1 MRFRGDGSSTIVPA
15 VKTTAFVAAALGGL
29 VMLGCAG
36 PDEGAARS
44 EAAARED
51 GVGTTRASRELA
63 AVREEERAI
72 EAPAARVAPPPR
84 PVLIVH
90 AIDATEGE
98 DGRGAVIP
106 ATRAIAFDLDARRFP
121 PRARDP
127 VLRVGALAFTR
138 YTHPSPGVLRFVAA
152 DVAALPAGAP
162 VSVEYEG
169 EPDARVVVESALVI
183 P

>member
-1 MRFRGDGSSTIVPA
+1 M
-15 VKTTAFVAAALGGL
+15 KTTAFVAAALGGL

-36 PDEGAARS
+36 PDEGATRGES
-44 EAAARED
+44 AAVRED

-63 AVREEERAI
+63 AVREDERAI
-72 EAPAARVAPPPR
+72 AAPAARVAPPPR
-84 PVLIVH
+84 PLFTAH
-90 AIDATEGE
+90 PIDATEGE

-127 VLRVGALAFTR
+127 VLRVGELAFTR

-152 DVAALPAGAP
+152 DPGALPVGAP

-169 EPDARVVVESALVI
+169 EPDARVVVQSALVL